1 MRQFADMFKYRRNP
15 PPARTTQVEV
25 RLLCSD
31 AKVKTLTVHIPET
44 TPARDMLS
52 AASAALYAQQE
63 ATGDRYRIHHISIR
77 PVRASTA
84 DLTLPVNAEGPIW
97 SAFSSCLTRSQVAAI
112 DAWVPVVLRREE
124 A

>member
-52 AASAALYAQQE
+52 SSMCKAMLARGL
-63 ATGDRYRIHHISIR
+63 
-77 PVRASTA
+77 VTA
-84 DLTLPVNAEGPIW
+84 D
-97 SAFSSCLTRSQVAAI
+97 R
-112 DAWVPVVLRREE
+112 LRQRGVR
-124 A
+124 